1 MLKGSK
7 GGAPLIESAQ
17 RQWRAPNNNAVSDRT
32 KSIRTAVP
40 LLDAPDTGR
49 PTAGRPGRHSPRAI
63 QTGRPHSFDALL
75 PVRPAPRD
83 VLAQGVLYW
92 DQIGS
97 IVPSSFHLPDYL
109 RQVAD
114 HGLYVTLEADASSR
128 LRDSNPRPT
137 HYETVAPRSTPTFRI
152 PDHAQGVHR
161 RPRPSVGLAAKLA
174 ANHSGPQQAVD
185 VVGHLPAAFVG

>member
-1 MLKGSK
+1 M
-7 GGAPLIESAQ
+7 
-17 RQWRAPNNNAVSDRT
+17 SDRT

-49 PTAGRPGRHSPRAI
+49 LTAGRPGRHSPRAI
-63 QTGRPHSFDALL
+63 QTGRPHAFDALL

-114 HGLYVTLEADASSR
+114 HGLYVPLEADRYVEEVTLQALVEQVSTLLR
-128 LRDSNPRPT
+128 TIPADDLKLPEDPVGPPTRLHYGKLPYQLQEMLLRAGVLRDV
-137 HYETVAPRSTPTFRI
+137 ETSYQAHVERGQLLTMEVDDWPAVYTFI
-152 PDHAQGVHR
+152 G
-161 RPRPSVGLAAKLA
+161 
-174 ANHSGPQQAVD
+174 
-185 VVGHLPAAFVG
+185 